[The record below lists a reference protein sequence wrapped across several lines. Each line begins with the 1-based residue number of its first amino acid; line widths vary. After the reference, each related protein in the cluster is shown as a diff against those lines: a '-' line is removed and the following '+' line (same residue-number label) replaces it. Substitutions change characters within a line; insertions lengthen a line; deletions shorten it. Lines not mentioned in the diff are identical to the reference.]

1 MSVNEKAVIFNIG
14 KSYLTSENG
23 KTLLNA
29 EVKAEN
35 DLFTLWYRIDDEFKQ
50 YLVTERC
57 DPFVVA
63 LLPWV
68 MLKAKK
74 MQKEIVLKCENKISA
89 RLWHQLTVYYIPT
102 LSRLMSYFGFI
113 RLEAETDGSQLPYV
127 NGGRITG
134 GSVSGGLD
142 SFYTIVKYKDYP
154 VKEYLLTHVMY
165 CNFGLYGGLEGDSEL
180 ALYAK
185 TRQIA
190 QETGLKYVHPSTN
203 VIALL
208 YGGMGHGV
216 IVAAALT
223 SVVLSLQKLFAVYHF
238 SSALPIWDFKMSE
251 AGAFYYE
258 LFNLYCLSTENTN
271 FLLSGLELL
280 RIEKAAY
287 IADNPA
293 AQNYLLPCVPQ
304 ENGVNCNVCAQCTRT
319 MAALEVLGKLDLF
332 GKVFNVEEF
341 RNNEGYHWG
350 YLLMKSKAGDL
361 FAKEIVDLYL
371 EKNGQFPENVE
382 KAAHAKW
389 VERGNT
395 ASNTKFV
402 KIEDI
407 IR

>member
-1 MSVNEKAVIFNIG
+1 MSNNAEAVIFNIG
-14 KSYLTSENG
+14 KSYLTNENG

-29 EVKAEN
+29 DIKAGN
-35 DLFTLWYRIDDEFKQ
+35 DLFTLWYRIDDEYKQ

-57 DPFVVA
+57 DPFVVV

-74 MQKEIVLKCENKISA
+74 MQKEVVLKCENKVSA
-89 RLWHQLTVYYIPT
+89 RLWHQLTAYYIPT

-113 RLEAETDGSQLPYV
+113 RLEAETDGSGLPYV
-127 NGGRITG
+127 DGGRIAG

-154 VKEYLLTHVMY
+154 VKEYQLTHVMY

-180 ALYAK
+180 ALYEK

-190 QETGLKYVHPSTN
+190 RETGLQYVHSSTN
-203 VIALL
+203 VIAAL
-208 YGGMGHGV
+208 YGGMGHPV
-216 IVAAALT
+216 IVTAALT
-223 SVVLSLQKLFAVYHF
+223 SVVLSLQKLFAYYHF
-238 SSALPIWDFKMSE
+238 SAALPVWDFVMTEK
-251 AGAFYYE
+251 GAYYYE
-258 LFNLYCLSTENTN
+258 LFNKYCLSTENTH
-271 FLLSGLELL
+271 FFLSGLELL
-280 RIEKAAY
+280 RIDKAAY
-287 IADNPA
+287 IADNPVT
-293 AQNYLLPCVPQ
+293 QNYLLPCVTQ
-304 ENGVNCNVCAQCTRT
+304 ENGVNCNICAQCTRT

-332 GKVFNVEEF
+332 SKVFNVEDF

-350 YLLMKSKAGDL
+350 YLLMKSKANDS

-371 EKNGQFPENVE
+371 EKNGQFPETVE

-389 VERGNT
+389 EERGNT